1 MEDERLFNRQYLIGD
16 RYVTLPWKKHSLGP
30 FCVSVHPNLDMTAG
44 KGENSEV
51 LILGYIFDAHDP
63 DSDMPQIAD
72 LLVQLKSY
80 EELERVTSRYTGRYL
95 ILMKRGNEVRLY
107 PDAVGQRSCCY
118 GHGWAG
124 SQPGLIGIMTEI
136 RKGTSEAAFLS
147 RPHSLSWPGTATPFE
162 GIAML
167 RPNHY
172 LDLVAMRST
181 RFWPKK
187 PVVRQDV
194 YEAAEKIVR
203 LISTGMTNAHRRYK
217 LWLAL
222 TAGHDSRVIFAST
235 KELHGDME
243 FFIIRDEKT
252 PPPDVAIP
260 PRLCAAYGLA
270 FHVYP
275 YVKPDREWL
284 ALYDTNVCHMV
295 WGPSRKKSKTYDLL
309 PPDVM
314 VVKGNVAFAGRATL
328 YRDGYRYKKITPE
341 LLSSLL
347 GYRGNPVAEGEFHNW
362 LDDFP
367 QGFDDNL
374 LDIFCLEN
382 RGGAWGSMECTGSDT
397 NYQVFSPYNCRDVIE
412 NQLSVD
418 RSYCVYPHRLNH
430 VMADLKA
437 PEISHIPMNPKTLNK
452 RIWHKILYIKKC
464 VLRK

>member
-16 RYVTLPWKKHSLGP
+16 RHVDLPWKKYAFGP
-30 FCVSVHPNLDMTAG
+30 FRVSAHPGLDVMAG
-44 KGENSEV
+44 KSGDDETMV
-51 LILGYIFDAHDP
+51 LGYIFDARDP
-63 DSDMPQIAD
+63 GAD
-72 LLVQLKSY
+72 APGILHRLHALPDF
-80 EELERVTSRYTGRYL
+80 EALERGTSRYCGRYV
-95 ILMKRGNEVRLY
+95 ILAKRGGEFRLY

-124 SQPGLIGIMTEI
+124 SQPGLIGLMAEI
-136 RKGTSEAAFLS
+136 RKGAAEHVFFS

-162 GIAML
+162 DITML

-181 RFWPKK
+181 RFWPKT
-187 PVVRQDV
+187 PIVRQDV

-203 LISTGMTNAHRRYK
+203 LISTGMAGAHKRYK

-222 TAGHDSRVIFAST
+222 TAGHDSRVIFTST
-235 KELHGDME
+235 KELHRDME
-243 FFIIRDEKT
+243 FFIVRDENT

-260 PRLCAAYGLA
+260 PRLCSAYNLA
-270 FHVYP
+270 FRAYP
-275 YVKPDREWL
+275 YVNPDREWL

-309 PPDVM
+309 PPNIM
-314 VVKGNVAFAGRATL
+314 VVKGNVPYAGRATL

-341 LLSSLL
+341 LLSRLV

-382 RGGAWGSMECTGSDT
+382 QGGAWGSMECTGSDT

-437 PEISHIPMNPKTLNK
+437 PEISHIPMNPKALDK

-464 VLRK
+464 ILRK

>member
-16 RYVTLPWKKHSLGP
+16 RHVDLPWKKYAFGP
-30 FCVSVHPNLDMTAG
+30 FRVSVHPNLDMTAG
-44 KGENSEV
+44 KNENAEV

-63 DSDMPQIAD
+63 DSDMQRIAD
-72 LLVQLKSY
+72 FLVRRKSY
-80 EELERVTSRYTGRYL
+80 EELEHAMSRYTGRYVV
-95 ILMKRGNEVRLY
+95 LMKRGNEVRLY

-118 GHGWAG
+118 GYGWAG
-124 SQPGLIGIMTEI
+124 SQPGLIGLMAEI
-136 RKGTSEAAFLS
+136 RKGSAEHVFFS

-162 GIAML
+162 DITML

-172 LDLVAMRST
+172 LDLAAMRST
-181 RFWPKK
+181 RFWPKT
-187 PVVRQDV
+187 PIVRQDV

-203 LISTGMTNAHRRYK
+203 LISTGMAGAHKRYK

-222 TAGHDSRVIFAST
+222 TAGHDSRVIFTST
-235 KELHGDME
+235 KELHRDME
-243 FFIIRDEKT
+243 FFIVRDENT

-260 PRLCAAYGLA
+260 PRLCSAYNLA
-270 FHVYP
+270 FRAYP
-275 YVKPDREWL
+275 YVNPDREWL

-309 PPDVM
+309 PPNIM
-314 VVKGNVAFAGRATL
+314 VVKGHVPSAGRATL
-328 YRDGYRYKKITPE
+328 YQDGYRYKNITPE

-347 GYRGNPVAEGEFHNW
+347 GYRGNPVAAKEFGNW
-362 LDDFP
+362 LDAFP
-367 QGFDDNL
+367 GGFEENL

-418 RSYCVYPHRLNH
+418 RAYCIHPHRLNH
-430 VMADLKA
+430 IMADLRC
-437 PEISHIPMNPKTLNK
+437 PEISHIPMNPKTWTR
-452 RIWHKILYIKKC
+452 RIWGRGQYIKKC
-464 VLRK
+464 ILRK